1 MSGRLPCLGQFYIC
15 PKLETDMFSNLMK
28 LGISSKHIFGSYA
41 ILTDGRTPIQTAQS
55 SDFSVFVFGYA
66 VNVHTGS
73 ADNLAEELISNVKT
87 PKELI
92 EREKKLGGKYIIIF
106 QFQHNYGCICDA
118 TSSLPLFYTFQNGEM
133 YCASSYKILADRF
146 QLTPNKGLQKIRNC
160 SDISQAMPYDI
171 TIYGEIRQLLPN
183 HVLSLTENK
192 AFRFV
197 NISGSSDVLTSE
209 MAAEQTLPYI
219 MNLAKYYASITKI
232 NCPITSG
239 RDSRAVLA
247 AMLSATDSC
256 NCYTIRH
263 GNFSEK
269 EQDITVPREIAKK
282 LKLTYNQVCDEV
294 VPHDIEAQFDK
305 LMGKGQYSARTLM
318 IAYTVYVNSKEAA
331 VVNGDIIGQVGKC
344 SLHRDIPTR
353 YATPSYF
360 RYKLHNYS
368 HESKSFLKAWL
379 EEIRETNEAAN
390 LFDLF
395 SIENRLGRWAAQENQ
410 IYNAMGQLYINIF
423 NSRSIIYPWTCT
435 DRSARKNSEIH
446 RHLICALNIKLLDVP
461 FQSEK
466 SVLVRLSKASWRSF
480 LIAGYIKHYISG
492 VKFFLREYTSRA
504 RESYE

>member
-232 NCPITSG
+232 NCPIT
-239 RDSRAVLA
+239 
-247 AMLSATDSC
+247 
-256 NCYTIRH
+256 
-263 GNFSEK
+263 
-269 EQDITVPREIAKK
+269 
-282 LKLTYNQVCDEV
+282 
-294 VPHDIEAQFDK
+294 
-305 LMGKGQYSARTLM
+305 
-318 IAYTVYVNSKEAA
+318 
-331 VVNGDIIGQVGKC
+331 
-344 SLHRDIPTR
+344 
-353 YATPSYF
+353 
-360 RYKLHNYS
+360 
-368 HESKSFLKAWL
+368 
-379 EEIRETNEAAN
+379 
-390 LFDLF
+390 
-395 SIENRLGRWAAQENQ
+395 
-410 IYNAMGQLYINIF
+410 
-423 NSRSIIYPWTCT
+423 
-435 DRSARKNSEIH
+435 
-446 RHLICALNIKLLDVP
+446 
-461 FQSEK
+461 
-466 SVLVRLSKASWRSF
+466 
-480 LIAGYIKHYISG
+480 
-492 VKFFLREYTSRA
+492 
-504 RESYE
+504 

>member
-15 PKLETDMFSNLMK
+15 PKLETDIFSNLLE
-28 LGISSKHIFGSYA
+28 LGISSKHIFGPYA
-41 ILTDGRTPIQTAQS
+41 ILTDGRTPIQTAQNS
-55 SDFSVFVFGYA
+55 NASVLVLGYA

-73 ADNLAEELISNVKT
+73 ADNLAEELIADVNT
-87 PKELI
+87 PEELI
-92 EREKKLGGKYIIIF
+92 EREKKLGGKYIILF
-106 QFQHNYGCICDA
+106 QFQHNYSCISDA

-133 YCASSYKILADRF
+133 YCASNYKILADRF
-146 QLTPNKGLQKIRNC
+146 QLTPDKGFQKIRDC

-183 HVLSLTENK
+183 HMLSLTENK
-192 AFRFV
+192 ILRFV
-197 NISGSSDVLTSE
+197 NISNSSDTLTSE

-239 RDSRAVLA
+239 RDSRVVLA
-247 AMLSATDSC
+247 AILSATDVC

-263 GNFSEK
+263 SNFSEE
-269 EQDITVPREIAKK
+269 EQDITVPKEIAKK
-282 LKLTYNQVCDEV
+282 LKLTYKQICDEA
-294 VPHDIEAQFDK
+294 VPHNIEAHFDK
-305 LMGKGQYSARTLM
+305 LLGKGQYSARTLM
-318 IAYTVYVNSKEAA
+318 IAYTVYVNSEEAA

-360 RYKLHNYS
+360 RCKLHNYS
-368 HESKSFLKAWL
+368 HESKNFLKAWL
-379 EEIRETNEAAN
+379 EEIHETNEAVN
-390 LFDLF
+390 PFDLF

-435 DRSARKNSEIH
+435 DRIARKNSEIH
-446 RHLICALNIKLLDVP
+446 RHLIRALNIKLIDVP

-466 SVLVRLSKASWRSF
+466 SVLVRLSKTSGKSF

-492 VKFFLREYTSRA
+492 VKFFLRKYTSRA